1 MGVIL
6 PGNTIGIFG
15 GGQLGRM
22 IAIAAKRMGYRVI
35 VLDPTPDCPAAQVAD
50 DEITAPYTDVEAAKE
65 LASRCD
71 VVTAEFE
78 NVPAET
84 LEAIEP
90 FVPVRPSSRVLRIA
104 QNRITEKTFLAEH
117 GFPVPNFRP
126 VRSQEEL
133 LRAVSEIGC
142 PAVLK
147 TATGGYDGKGQARIE
162 HPHEAEKAWERL
174 GKVNCVLEEFVP
186 LEREVSVIVARN
198 LRGEGAVYPVAENT
212 HAHHILDTSVMP
224 AHIPSAL
231 ARQAQELAQAIAEAL
246 GVIGLLCVEMFIA
259 QDGRLLVNELA
270 PRPHNSGHQTFDA
283 AVTSQF
289 EQLVRSICGLPLG
302 STELYRPAAIAN
314 LLGDLWE
321 DREPNWVKALEL
333 PEVKLHLYGKAEPR
347 PGRKMGHL
355 TATAATPDEALQ
367 KVLEARRRLKM
378 ATKASAEV
386 GRGG

>member
-1 MGVIL
+1 MGGVIL

-22 IAIAAKRMGYRVI
+22 IAIAAKRMGYRVV
-35 VLDPTPDCPAAQVAD
+35 VLDPTPDCPAGQVAD
-50 DEITAPYTDVEAAKE
+50 DEITAPYTDIAAARD
-65 LASRCD
+65 LARRCA

-90 FVPVRPSSRVLRIA
+90 MVPVRPSSRVLRIA
-104 QNRITEKTFLAEH
+104 QNRIAEKTFLAEH

-126 VRSQEEL
+126 VRSHEEL
-133 LRAVSEIGC
+133 LRAISEIGC

-147 TATGGYDGKGQARIE
+147 TATGGYDGKGQVRIE
-162 HPHEAEKAWERL
+162 HPDEAERAWERL
-174 GKVNCVLEEFVP
+174 GKVDCVLEEFVP

-198 LRGEGAVYPVAENT
+198 LRGEEVVYPVAENT
-212 HAHHILDTSVMP
+212 HANHILDTSVMP
-224 AHIPSAL
+224 ARIAPEL
-231 ARQAQELAQAIAEAL
+231 ARRAQELARAIAEAL
-246 GVIGLLCVEMFIA
+246 GVVGLLCVEMFVA
-259 QDGRLLVNELA
+259 QDSRLLVNELA

-289 EQLVRSICGLPLG
+289 EQLVRAICNLPLG

-321 DREPNWVKALEL
+321 GGEPNWAKALEL
-333 PEVKLHLYGKAEPR
+333 PEVKLHLYGKTEPR

-355 TATAATPDEALQ
+355 TATAETPDEALQ
-367 KVLEARRRLKM
+367 KVLEARRRLKEQ
-378 ATKASAEV
+378 A
-386 GRGG
+386 

>member
-1 MGVIL
+1 MVGMIL

-22 IAIAAKRMGYRVI
+22 IAIAAKRMGYRVV
-35 VLDPTPDCPAAQVAD
+35 VLDPTPDCPAGQVAD
-50 DEITAPYTDVEAAKE
+50 DEITAPYTDVAAARD
-65 LASRCD
+65 LARRCA

-90 FVPVRPSSRVLRIA
+90 MVPVRPSSRVLRIA
-104 QNRITEKTFLAEH
+104 QNRIAEKTFLAEH

-126 VRSQEEL
+126 VRSHEEL
-133 LRAVSEIGC
+133 LRAISEIGC

-147 TATGGYDGKGQARIE
+147 TATGGYDGKGQVRIE
-162 HPHEAEKAWERL
+162 HPDEAERAWERL
-174 GKVNCVLEEFVP
+174 GKVDCVLEEFVP

-198 LRGEGAVYPVAENT
+198 LRGEEVVYPVAENT
-212 HAHHILDTSVMP
+212 HANHILDTSVMP
-224 AHIPSAL
+224 ARIAPEL
-231 ARQAQELAQAIAEAL
+231 ARQAQELARAIAEAL
-246 GVIGLLCVEMFIA
+246 GVVGLLCVEMFMA
-259 QDGRLLVNELA
+259 QDSRLLVNELA

-289 EQLVRSICGLPLG
+289 EQLVRAICNLPLG

-321 DREPNWVKALEL
+321 GGEPNWAKALEL

-355 TATAATPDEALQ
+355 TATAETPDEALQ
-367 KVLEARRRLKM
+367 KVLEARRRLK
-378 ATKASAEV
+378 AKEAS
-386 GRGG
+386 

>member
-1 MGVIL
+1 MGGVIL

-22 IAIAAKRMGYRVI
+22 IAIAAKRMGYRVV
-35 VLDPTPDCPAAQVAD
+35 VLDPTPDCPAGQVAD
-50 DEITAPYTDVEAAKE
+50 DEITAPYTDVAAARD
-65 LASRCD
+65 LARRCA

-90 FVPVRPSSRVLRIA
+90 MVPVRPSSRVLRIA
-104 QNRITEKTFLAEH
+104 QNRIAEKTFLAEH

-126 VRSQEEL
+126 VRSHEEL
-133 LRAVSEIGC
+133 LRAISEIGC
-142 PAVLK
+142 PALLK
-147 TATGGYDGKGQARIE
+147 TATGGYDGKGQVRIE
-162 HPHEAEKAWERL
+162 HPDEAERAWERL
-174 GKVNCVLEEFVP
+174 GKVDCVLEEFVP

-198 LRGEGAVYPVAENT
+198 LRGEEVVYPVAENT
-212 HAHHILDTSVMP
+212 HANHILDTSVMP
-224 AHIPSAL
+224 ARIAPEL
-231 ARQAQELAQAIAEAL
+231 ARRAQEWARSIAEAL
-246 GVIGLLCVEMFIA
+246 GVVGLLCVEMFVA
-259 QDGRLLVNELA
+259 QDSRLLVNELA

-289 EQLVRSICGLPLG
+289 EQLVRAICNLPLG

-321 DREPNWVKALEL
+321 GGEPNWAKALEL

-355 TATAATPDEALQ
+355 TATAETPDEALQ
-367 KVLEARRRLKM
+367 KVLEARRRLKEM
-378 ATKASAEV
+378 LTEAKNAGA
-386 GRGG
+386 

>member
-1 MGVIL
+1 MGGVIL

-22 IAIAAKRMGYRVI
+22 IAIAAKRMGYRVV
-35 VLDPTPDCPAAQVAD
+35 VLDPTPDCPAGQVAD
-50 DEITAPYTDVEAAKE
+50 DEITAPYTDVAAARD
-65 LASRCD
+65 LARRCA

-90 FVPVRPSSRVLRIA
+90 MVPVRPSSRVLRIA
-104 QNRITEKTFLAEH
+104 QNRIAEKTFLAEH

-126 VRSQEEL
+126 VRSHEEL
-133 LRAVSEIGC
+133 LRAISEIGC

-147 TATGGYDGKGQARIE
+147 TATGGYDGKGQVRIE
-162 HPHEAEKAWERL
+162 HPDEAERAWERL
-174 GKVNCVLEEFVP
+174 GKVDCVLEEFVL

-198 LRGEGAVYPVAENT
+198 LRGEEVVYPVAENT
-212 HAHHILDTSVMP
+212 HANHILDTSVMP
-224 AHIPSAL
+224 ARIAPEL
-231 ARQAQELAQAIAEAL
+231 ARRAQELARAIAEAL
-246 GVIGLLCVEMFIA
+246 GVVGLLCVEMFVA
-259 QDGRLLVNELA
+259 QDSRLLVNELA

-289 EQLVRSICGLPLG
+289 EQLVRAICNLPLG

-321 DREPNWVKALEL
+321 GGEPNWAKALEL

-355 TATAATPDEALQ
+355 TATAETPDEALQ
-367 KVLEARRRLKM
+367 KVLKARRRLK
-378 ATKASAEV
+378 AKEAS
-386 GRGG
+386 

>member
-1 MGVIL
+1 MEGVIL
-6 PGNTIGIFG
+6 PGSTIGIFG

-22 IAIAAKRMGYRVI
+22 TAIAAKRMGYRVI
-35 VLDPTPDCPAAQVAD
+35 VLDPTPDCPAGQVAD
-50 DEITAPYTDVEAAKE
+50 DEITAPYTDVTAAKE
-65 LASRCD
+65 LARQCA

-78 NVPAET
+78 NVPADT

-90 FVPVRPSSRVLRIA
+90 IVPVRPASRILRIA
-104 QNRITEKTFLAEH
+104 QNRIAEKTFLAEH

-126 VRSQEEL
+126 VRSREDL

-147 TATGGYDGKGQARIE
+147 TATGGYDGKGQVRIE
-162 HPHEAEKAWERL
+162 HPDEAEKAWERL
-174 GKVNCVLEEFVP
+174 GKVDCVLEEFVL

-198 LRGEGAVYPVAENT
+198 LRGEEAVYPVAENT
-212 HAHHILDTSVMP
+212 HSRHILDTSVMP
-224 AHIPSAL
+224 ARISPDL
-231 ARQAQELAQAIAEAL
+231 AKQAQELAQAIAREL
-246 GVIGLLCVEMFIA
+246 ELIGLLCVEMFVA

-289 EQLVRSICGLPLG
+289 EQLVRAICNLPLG

-321 DREPNWVKALEL
+321 GGEPNWVKALEL

-355 TATAATPDEALQ
+355 T
-367 KVLEARRRLKM
+367 
-378 ATKASAEV
+378 
-386 GRGG
+386 

>member
-1 MGVIL
+1 MEGVIL
-6 PGNTIGIFG
+6 PGSTIGIFG

-22 IAIAAKRMGYRVI
+22 TAIAAKRMGYRVI
-35 VLDPTPDCPAAQVAD
+35 VLDPTPDCPAGQVAD
-50 DEITAPYTDVEAAKE
+50 DEITAPYTDVTAAKE
-65 LASRCD
+65 LARQCA

-78 NVPAET
+78 NVPADT

-90 FVPVRPSSRVLRIA
+90 IVPVRPASRILRIA
-104 QNRITEKTFLAEH
+104 QNRIAEKTFLAEH

-126 VRSQEEL
+126 VRSREDL

-147 TATGGYDGKGQARIE
+147 TATGGYDGKGQVLIE
-162 HPHEAEKAWERL
+162 HPDEAEKAWERL
-174 GKVNCVLEEFVP
+174 GKVDCVLEEFVL

-198 LRGEGAVYPVAENT
+198 LQGEEAVYPVAENT
-212 HAHHILDTSVMP
+212 HSRHILDTSVMP
-224 AHIPSAL
+224 ARISPDL
-231 ARQAQELAQAIAEAL
+231 AKQAQELAQAIAREL
-246 GVIGLLCVEMFIA
+246 ELIGLLCVEMFVA

-289 EQLVRSICGLPLG
+289 EQLVRAICNLPLG

-321 DREPNWVKALEL
+321 GGEPNWVKALEL

-355 TATAATPDEALQ
+355 TATGETSDEALQ
-367 KVLEARRRLKM
+367 KVIAARERL
-378 ATKASAEV
+378 TW
-386 GRGG
+386 R